1 MRVRLTVSKE
11 YDVQALMPD
20 IQNYAE
26 GHPITFSMIEEFI
39 VDRFV
44 NPNFDSGAVV
54 HTEVM

>member
-11 YDVQALMPD
+11 YDVQSLMPE

-26 GHPITFSMIEEFI
+26 GFPITFSMIEEFI

-44 NPNFDSGAVV
+44 NPNFDENAVV
-54 HTEVM
+54 HTEVL